1 MIFSSASQ
9 QAEGPRSENFEMVHW
24 QLYSTL
30 QPCHGPSVLI
40 NIRLMGLSM
49 PSPPSAILLPSIRVS
64 GIYPAIYYVT
74 SQHLNC
80 SRVKFPQF
88 QLWQENK
95 AENAKLETELA
106 TLKQDLEKTQ
116 RRLVTYNQKVV
127 FMFIFSFISLDPA
140 IIFIYLSWNLYH

>member
-1 MIFSSASQ
+1 
-9 QAEGPRSENFEMVHW
+9 
-24 QLYSTL
+24 
-30 QPCHGPSVLI
+30 
-40 NIRLMGLSM
+40 MGLSM

-64 GIYPAIYYVT
+64 GIHIHPAIYYVT

-80 SRVKFPQF
+80 SCVMFPQF

>member
-1 MIFSSASQ
+1 
-9 QAEGPRSENFEMVHW
+9 
-24 QLYSTL
+24 
-30 QPCHGPSVLI
+30 
-40 NIRLMGLSM
+40 MGLSM

-64 GIYPAIYYVT
+64 GIHRAIYYVT

-80 SRVKFPQF
+80 SRVMFAQF

-127 FMFIFSFISLDPA
+127 FMFIYFLFP
-140 IIFIYLSWNLYH
+140 

>member
-1 MIFSSASQ
+1 
-9 QAEGPRSENFEMVHW
+9 
-24 QLYSTL
+24 
-30 QPCHGPSVLI
+30 
-40 NIRLMGLSM
+40 MGLSM

-64 GIYPAIYYVT
+64 GIHIHPAIYYVT

-140 IIFIYLSWNLYH
+140 FIFIYLSWNLYH